1 MFPASMDSGCGSDP
15 PHRRRWTLPRAAQ
28 GGRAKAGA
36 ADPRTSSQRRL
47 VATAALLARRLAE
60 GAAAAA
66 AARSWTEAPLSK
78 RGSAQCS
85 AALGWHG
92 RAALPAFA
100 AVLRGGRRRPGA
112 GRGGLLPCRA
122 GRPSRLVLP
131 PPHSRV
137 SAAVAPLHL
146 SFRTP
151 SLSPPTPHPHTPP
164 MAVLRTYSS
173 VTRAPGEV
181 RGEKGTA
188 AAAASR
194 LSEDFGEALA
204 RTFRRHP
211 GCCCRAFGVTRRNRD
226 RACLCSVQGPPPRG
240 QGLLPLF
247 CTGLA
252 PILAAAGFLF
262 LSTTLNFITIR
273 LQDPPG
279 QFETMYLLNWRA
291 NNK

>member
-137 SAAVAPLHL
+137 SAAVATLHL

-151 SLSPPTPHPHTPP
+151 SLSPPSPHPHTPP

-181 RGEKGTA
+181 RGGEGHGRRSGKQAVGRFWRSIGADVSAAPRLLLPRVWGYEAQSRQGLPVLRSGTA
-188 AAAASR
+188 AT
-194 LSEDFGEALA
+194 G
-204 RTFRRHP
+204 P
-211 GCCCRAFGVTRRNRD
+211 RAFAAFLHGLGSNPCRSGV
-226 RACLCSVQGPPPRG
+226 
-240 QGLLPLF
+240 
-247 CTGLA
+247 
-252 PILAAAGFLF
+252 PIPVHHIELYY
-262 LSTTLNFITIR
+262 N
-273 LQDPPG
+273 
-279 QFETMYLLNWRA
+279 
-291 NNK
+291 